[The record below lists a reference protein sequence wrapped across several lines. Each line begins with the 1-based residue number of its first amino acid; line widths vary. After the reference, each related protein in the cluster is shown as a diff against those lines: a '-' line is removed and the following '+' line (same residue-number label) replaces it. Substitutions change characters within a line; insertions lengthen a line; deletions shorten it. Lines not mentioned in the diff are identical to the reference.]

1 MRDPREDATP
11 ASSSAAHP
19 VGVMAVTE
27 QQRRTTRRV
36 TLNVDEQH
44 LREAG
49 EALGTAS
56 MTETINRSLEEVVR
70 AHHRMWLAEH
80 RFEDL
85 TLEALREMRRPR
97 FP

>member
-1 MRDPREDATP
+1 
-11 ASSSAAHP
+11 
-19 VGVMAVTE
+19 MAVTE
-27 QQRRTTRRV
+27 QQQRRTTRRV

-85 TLEALREMRRPR
+85 TLETLREMRKPR

>member
-1 MRDPREDATP
+1 
-11 ASSSAAHP
+11 
-19 VGVMAVTE
+19 MAVAE

-36 TLNVDEQH
+36 TLNVDERH

-56 MTETINRSLEEVVR
+56 MTETINRSLEEVVKAR
-70 AHHRMWLAEH
+70 HREELGRH

-85 TLEALREMRRPR
+85 TLEVLREIRKPR